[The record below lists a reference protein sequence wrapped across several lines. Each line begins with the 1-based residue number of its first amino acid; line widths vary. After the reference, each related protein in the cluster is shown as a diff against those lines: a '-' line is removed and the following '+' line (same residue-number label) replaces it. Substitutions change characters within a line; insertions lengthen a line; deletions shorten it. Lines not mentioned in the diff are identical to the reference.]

1 MKIWLQALVITYFCL
16 PPAPIYASAGTTDGT
31 LPRLQNIEL
40 NPSALRAVTAE
51 QARRA
56 GALQPSAMPM
66 DPRLAANPAIAVAA
80 TPTVA
85 PAADPP
91 PLTADTMATAPK
103 PPDFRY
109 AVATEVI
116 VAELSETMLYV
127 KATKA
132 ATTMTAIP
140 VAKDRAILAQCVTG
154 GKVEDLVKGTV
165 ITAKYD
171 PRGVVR
177 PEIAIVSTTEIEILD
192 DAKVMDRGGSKLF
205 VLTKEGQTR
214 AFSMEGGTAAWDSV
228 VTGGTAADLKP
239 GVKVRIEFDPSG
251 RESLKIAL
259 KEPAKGAEPV
269 DKGCGCDAKGQNRSF
284 PWSCGFF
291 AAAVFGLLVR
301 RRTLG

>member
-1 MKIWLQALVITYFCL
+1 
-16 PPAPIYASAGTTDGT
+16 
-31 LPRLQNIEL
+31 
-40 NPSALRAVTAE
+40 
-51 QARRA
+51 
-56 GALQPSAMPM
+56 M